1 MVKIYEFDH
10 LAFCYWKNMTC
21 MCSLMMC
28 PFFKVCMTTLK
39 KHSSCEMFVLFEV
52 EAKEQ
57 LDTFQKQGKNPS
69 NAKNRIK

>member
-1 MVKIYEFDH
+1 
-10 LAFCYWKNMTC
+10 

-28 PFFKVCMTTLK
+28 PFFKVCMATLN

-69 NAKNRIK
+69 NAKDRIK